1 MRGITSSQLTA
12 ELLDKPASSS
22 VRVIAVSRV
31 EEARAGYARYL
42 AGKKDGLHELR
53 VALRRLRSWLRAFE
67 PEVKDTLRKKTR
79 RRLSALAKATN
90 GARDAEVAAEWI
102 ASQDRISRSGLAG
115 RDHILARLASERRAT
130 SRTIRDA
137 LARDLPDLLDSLTK
151 QLEPHARHE
160 AGGRA
165 MAPVYDVALRRHAER
180 LVQALARA
188 KSRDDVA
195 AAHRARIAA
204 KRLRYLLD
212 CGDDHP
218 RVAAV
223 AMGVEA
229 LQDTLGVVHDSRA
242 IAERLVREIAD
253 SAAADARRDA
263 CETLGM
269 TCLVSGDVATLAS
282 VRPGLVELARRAR
295 ESERDAFTSVRRRWG
310 PRGAKSI
317 LLALATSAK
326 P

>member
-12 ELLDKPASSS
+12 ELLDNAASSS
-22 VRVIAVSRV
+22 VRVIAASRI
-31 EEARAGYARYL
+31 EEARAGYERYL
-42 AGKKDGLHELR
+42 AGKKGGLHELR

-67 PEVKDTLRKKTR
+67 PQVRDTLRKKTR

-102 ASQDRISRSGLAG
+102 ASQNRISRSGIPG

-130 SRTIRDA
+130 SRAIRDA
-137 LARDLPDLLDSLTK
+137 LARDLPDLLDSLAK
-151 QLEPHARHE
+151 QLEPHARHA
-160 AGGRA
+160 AGGRS
-165 MAPVYDVALRRHAER
+165 MAPVYHVALRRHAER
-180 LVQALARA
+180 LAQALARA
-188 KSRDDVA
+188 KTRDDVA

-253 SAAADARRDA
+253 SAASDARRSA
-263 CETLGM
+263 CERLGM
-269 TCLVSGDVATLAS
+269 
-282 VRPGLVELARRAR
+282 
-295 ESERDAFTSVRRRWG
+295 
-310 PRGAKSI
+310 RGAESDGQLTGSFI
-317 LLALATSAK
+317 PVAGFGPSLGQIRIRRSL
-326 P
+326 